1 MFSPAWKRPSK
12 PRLRKCMSRS
22 RLRCWWR
29 ARRIWCWC
37 GGGCD
42 KARFEK
48 SDNPAKGVRDHR
60 IVVRK
65 VKTVRLAWIA
75 DIFGPHPDRFGEFYE
90 YLALGGGNVAIRLA
104 VQFDQGRQMLD
115 LSHHRVRQAAIHHRQ
130 RGDAFVTPC
139 GISGHIAA
147 Q

>member
-1 MFSPAWKRPSK
+1 
-12 PRLRKCMSRS
+12 MSRS

-65 VKTVRLAWIA
+65 VKTVRLARIA
-75 DIFGPHPDRFGEFYE
+75 DIFRLHPDRFGEFYE
-90 YLALGGGNVAIRLA
+90 FLALGGGNVAIRPA

-115 LSHHRVRQAAIHHRQ
+115 PSPPPIRHAAKHHPQS
-130 RGDAFVTPC
+130 GD
-139 GISGHIAA
+139 
-147 Q
+147 